1 MGISKVREIAANEI
15 LQLLDG
21 PVEEAPLES
30 AVTWRWDQQRGCW
43 IPSPSGP
50 SVLNS
55 TLEMGS
61 IHQLGAWDEFIE
73 VFYYFATFPAVLRPP
88 ILCQ

>member
-1 MGISKVREIAANEI
+1 MGAGKKMGISKVREIAANEI

-43 IPSPSGP
+43 IPSP
-50 SVLNS
+50 
-55 TLEMGS
+55 
-61 IHQLGAWDEFIE
+61 
-73 VFYYFATFPAVLRPP
+73 
-88 ILCQ
+88 